1 MPRGKAPTFELQRAT
16 ILQNAAHLFAQK
28 GFAGASMADLAR
40 ACGVSKAL
48 LYHYYRDKEHLLFD
62 TADTYMDTLIGIVA
76 EVRARGLPPME
87 HFAALV
93 ARFMREYEH
102 SQAQHMVLVQ
112 DVKFLGESERR
123 QVVAKERQV
132 VEAFAQAIA
141 ALKPRFRSKTLRMPL
156 AMILFGMINWTFT
169 WLRADGPLTYQDMA
183 KVVTE
188 IYLRGVSSREE
199 AAASKPAG
207 RRVSP
212 LPYAGEGG
220 G

>member
-1 MPRGKAPTFELQRAT
+1 MPRGKAPTFELQRAA
-16 ILQNAAHLFAQK
+16 ILQTAARLFAQK

-62 TADTYMDTLIGIVA
+62 TADSYMDALIGIVE
-76 EVRARGLPPME
+76 EVRARGLAPMQ
-87 HFAALV
+87 HFRALV
-93 ARFMREYEH
+93 ARFMQEYEH

-112 DVKFLGESERR
+112 DVKFLGESERS
-123 QVVAKERQV
+123 QVVAKERRV

-141 ALKPRFRSKTLRMPL
+141 ALKPRFRSKALRVPL

-188 IYLRGVSSREE
+188 IYLRGVSSRE
-199 AAASKPAG
+199 AAA
-207 RRVSP
+207 
-212 LPYAGEGG
+212 
-220 G
+220 

>member
-16 ILQNAAHLFAQK
+16 ILQNAARLFAQK

-93 ARFMREYEH
+93 ARFMQEYEH

-141 ALKPRFRSKTLRMPL
+141 ALEPRFRSKTLRMPL

-188 IYLRGVSSREE
+188 IYLRGVSSGDR
-199 AAASKPAG
+199 AAA
-207 RRVSP
+207 
-212 LPYAGEGG
+212 
-220 G
+220 

>member
-1 MPRGKAPTFELQRAT
+1 MPRGKAPTFDLQRAA
-16 ILQNAAHLFAQK
+16 ILEAAARLFADK

-62 TADTYMDTLIGIVA
+62 TADSYMDTLIAIVA
-76 EVRARGLPPME
+76 EVRARKLPPPQ

-93 ARFMREYEH
+93 SRFMQQYGH

-112 DVKFLGESERR
+112 DVKFLSEEQRHGVIDKQR
-123 QVVAKERQV
+123 QVVDAV
-132 VEAFAQAIA
+132 AQAIA
-141 ALKPRFRSKTLRMPL
+141 DLKPRFRQKTLKVPL

-169 WLRADGPLTYQDMA
+169 WLRADGPLAYEDMA

-188 IYLRGVSSREE
+188 VFLSGVTDPSRG
-199 AAASKPAG
+199 PA
-207 RRVSP
+207 
-212 LPYAGEGG
+212 
-220 G
+220 